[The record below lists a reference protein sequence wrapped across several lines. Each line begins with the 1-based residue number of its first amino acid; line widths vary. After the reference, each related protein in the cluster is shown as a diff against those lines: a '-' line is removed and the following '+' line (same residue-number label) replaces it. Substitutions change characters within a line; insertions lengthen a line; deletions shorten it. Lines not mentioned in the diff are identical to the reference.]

1 MAFLYPF
8 NQKNGTPYPN
18 QDAFE
23 GMLKGEDIG
32 QFGFN
37 PSNLSWHGGIH
48 FTHNNAAWLKDDQP
62 LQAIADGVVVACR
75 LSDKYQQSIFDVH
88 TLEYSHDFCLLQH
101 KVTDPNQSEISFTFY
116 VLYMH
121 LAPLCEPHRT
131 VSALPRYRLLESR
144 NTRFESGI
152 KGNKTTLSKGSV
164 IEATANDAVTQ
175 DGYQFKQFLVIRSE
189 QLDLVGKVVWLA
201 THEEGKP
208 RDIRSSLFFDDEYS
222 QEGDQLLS
230 CLGLNRD
237 SQTMFEPNIKEKKQL
252 LKRNSQLQA
261 LPLKPVRDGDYLL
274 RAYSILNNS
283 NAQGLEA
290 GDTIWIATGKYESLI
305 DLFKDY
311 TQLYQAPHWLMTEVV
326 GKTKVDELSG
336 RGDPTNVKGILKA
349 GQQTFSLPIGTLIK
363 YDKTRDCSLQEVNG
377 KMRMM
382 ARCRIASTPPVKNR
396 SGQIASTVWLCVEDE
411 FIEPVQA
418 RNIALNQIHC
428 FGSNSSLVVKAGDAI
443 GYLGRFDVASIRED
457 APVTT
462 RYQVH
467 FELLSHE
474 QPPQFFI
481 DMFLGKQD
489 EENNTPYQIIE
500 DYSKCD
506 GFLNTDEPSEFFKQL
521 NEVYNEGQYE
531 IKGADIIKN
540 LTAWDSCKYVI
551 AKHESEWA
559 LPSSEKTFLD
569 KLVEKFNKP
578 KFGELIEHEKVR
590 VDNLIWI
597 SDVSK
602 LGIVNDVWNWWP
614 VSKDIGNQSKKCL
627 CGNPITIDHLIAILG
642 KDVINNGLFKR
653 GEGNIKNTNVS
664 DFLSVL
670 NGCFDK
676 FEINTCLS
684 KIHFLSQCLVESDM
698 FRTASEY
705 KNRNGSYPVGW
716 SNYSGGAKYHGRGL
730 IQVTHNYNYK
740 KYWDFIKQSK
750 EKRNV
755 DLLSSD
761 LTHAVQSAVWFWRY
775 CSAWGD
781 INIAAN
787 KNDFLKVTISVN
799 GGYNHVYERNLALY
813 KLSNLINCDN
823 VDFSGL
829 DFKSFKFENSS
840 MSKTRYYKRS
850 ISVINKAKNDL
861 RKMENVQ

>member
-237 SQTMFEPNIKEKKQL
+237 SQTMFEPNVKEKKQL

-418 RNIALNQIHC
+418 RNIALNQTHC
-428 FGSNSSLVVKAGDAI
+428 FGTNSSLVVKAGDAI

-467 FELLSHE
+467 FELLSNE

-614 VSKDIGNQSKKCL
+614 VSNNTKFNMINVDMFILLYKEDFKL
-627 CGNPITIDHLIAILG
+627 IDGSFGLKSENNLRAILDNING
-642 KDVINNGLFKR
+642 FYKISPDVRYLAYMLATAR
-653 GEGNIKNTNVS
+653 HEAY
-664 DFLSVL
+664 
-670 NGCFDK
+670 
-676 FEINTCLS
+676 
-684 KIHFLSQCLVESDM
+684 HFLSGEFYSAKPEVGGYSYFNKYDPVL
-698 FRTASEY
+698 AKSERWRQRATKNGNTKEGDGY
-705 KNRNGSYPVGW
+705 KYR
-716 SNYSGGAKYHGRGL
+716 GRGMVHL
-730 IQVTHNYNYK
+730 TWKNNYK
-740 KYWDFIKQSK
+740 AAADYFDVDFVS
-750 EKRNV
+750 NP
-755 DLLSSD
+755 DLAAQYEY
-761 LTHAVQSAVWFWRY
+761 AVPIMI
-775 CSAWGD
+775 WGME
-781 INIAAN
+781 
-787 KNDFLKVTISVN
+787 N
-799 GGYNHVYERNLALY
+799 GIFTGK
-813 KLSNLINCDN
+813 KLSDYISGERCDYQGARKIINGNDKKELIASYA
-823 VDFSGL
+823 V
-829 DFKSFKFENSS
+829 KFENIL
-840 MSKTRYYKRS
+840 KK
-850 ISVINKAKNDL
+850 VIK
-861 RKMENVQ
+861 